1 MTANTVFLP
10 APHHVIVAVVVVN
23 IEGALVD
30 AHLTLD
36 AALCITL
43 DQEFGR

>member
-10 APHHVIVAVVVVN
+10 TPHHIIIGVVIVN
-23 IEGALVD
+23 IKGTLVD

-36 AALCITL
+36 APLCITL
-43 DQEFGR
+43 D